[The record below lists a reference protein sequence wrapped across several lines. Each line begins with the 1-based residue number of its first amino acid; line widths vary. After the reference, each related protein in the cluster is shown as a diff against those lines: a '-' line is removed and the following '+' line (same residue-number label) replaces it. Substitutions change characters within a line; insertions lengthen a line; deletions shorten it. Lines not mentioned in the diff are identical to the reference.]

1 MNEGTPGQI
10 SFCLKSSH
18 PAPRANCGVLRR
30 TGRSDKPRLD
40 SWCIARH
47 SPPLPTAPRA
57 AQLPMLGC
65 PPGTRE
71 LRLLQHFAAETAR
84 KNMLVGAC
92 TYRGVVSPLRTI
104 RQRHGPL
111 VVVSN
116 RRKREPKEKGQ
127 KPWGVWQLSE
137 ENESGALMLAPI

>member
-1 MNEGTPGQI
+1 MNEGIPGQI

-18 PAPRANCGVLRR
+18 PAPRANCGVLCG

-65 PPGTRE
+65 PLGTHVNSACSSA
-71 LRLLQHFAAETAR
+71 LQLKRQGKTCLWVRALTQ
-84 KNMLVGAC
+84 
-92 TYRGVVSPLRTI
+92 VSSHLYEPSGNAMGHWLWCQTEEKGN
-104 RQRHGPL
+104 Q
-111 VVVSN
+111 
-116 RRKREPKEKGQ
+116 RRKGKNHGEFGSCQ
-127 KPWGVWQLSE
+127 KRMSQE
-137 ENESGALMLAPI
+137 H